1 MANKLQILSNG
12 DSFDL
17 FEGEA
22 ERFYITYQIHD
33 LSNLQTRNGDFSR
46 RVSLPLTSRNKD
58 ILGAALPTISRFDS
72 VAVGTIPCE
81 ILVNDMPALSNAY
94 FVIDTQEENSVTIQI
109 FGGISKFYSDLPD
122 TSIRTLNFPSFFW
135 TDAGITDKSDATTGV
150 VTAFAQ
156 WITNQSYRE
165 ANQDDLDSAPEM
177 NEGGFFVYCK
187 SILEKIFEGFTDL
200 TFDTSAMDAQF
211 SKYAVGCSMPL
222 IHDRY
227 TNGETAPNNLIEPEN
242 YLPNI
247 SQRDFVRE
255 IFKLQ
260 NIVAIEDNDQ
270 VTLKYFKSLETT
282 SSANLVLNTDNTKT
296 IYNTFK
302 TYSQINDL
310 KYSTDDIIERTDF
323 DSSFSVNSETLP
335 LSGTIIQ
342 SKFFPSDEGETLSTA
357 DKAALPYWSVERYV
371 ADVNFQP
378 SNGSINFTT
387 NQSSSFEIGDIVDL
401 PVQNARRI
409 VTLNADNDGGTV
421 DRAFTSATHTNNPKY
436 YRYESENKELR
447 IVSMEDISSWQYRLN
462 GELFL
467 SKTSGAKKALFIDA
481 LKWDNLKT
489 EYYSLLVDSMEKPF
503 IIKAWINI
511 PTISLL
517 TLNPL
522 APVYVEDY
530 NAYFYINKLEQWR
543 LNTSARVELI
553 EIPI

>member
-81 ILVNDMPALSNAY
+81 ILVNDMPALSDSY

-109 FGGISKFYSDLPD
+109 FGGISKFYSDVPDLPI
-122 TSIRTLNFPSFFW
+122 SALSFTAFDW
-135 TDAGITDKSDATTGV
+135 DATGITSKTNTTSDV
-150 VTAFAQ
+150 VIPDAQ
-156 WITNQSYRE
+156 WVTNQSYRLTPTQTE
-165 ANQDDLDSAPEM
+165 QITEM
-177 NEGGFFVYCK
+177 NEAGFFIYCH
-187 SILEKIFEGFTDL
+187 SVLTKIFAGFTGL
-200 TFDTSAMDAQF
+200 TFDTSEMDAQY
-211 SKYAVGCSMPL
+211 SKYAVACAMPL
-222 IHDRY
+222 LHNQY
-227 TNGETAPNNLIEPEN
+227 TNGETITTTINPQDYFPD
-242 YLPNI
+242 I
-247 SQRDFVRE
+247 SQRDFIRE

-260 NIVAIEDNDQ
+260 NIIAVEANNV
-270 VTLKYFKSLETT
+270 VTLKYFKGLETAT
-282 SSANLVLNTDNTKT
+282 SQNLVLNTDNTKT

-302 TYSQINDL
+302 TYSQTNEL
-310 KYSTDDIIERTDF
+310 KYSDDDIVEGTDY
-323 DSSFSVNSETLP
+323 DSSFLVNSDTLP

-342 SKFFPSDEGETLSTA
+342 SKFFPCDVGETIST
-357 DKAALPYWSVERYV
+357 KVRAAVGCWEVESFRS
-371 ADVNFQP
+371 DHNFH
-378 SNGSINFTT
+378 FTT
-387 NQSSSFEIGDIVDL
+387 GTVDFTVTQSASVKIGDLVSFGA
-401 PVQNARRI
+401 QGYRRI
-409 VTLNADNDGGTV
+409 ITLNADADVGTV
-421 DRAFTSATHTNNPKY
+421 DRVFTSTGTWQRPFYLRYKKNN
-436 YRYESENKELR
+436 RSLN
-447 IVSMEDISSWQYRLN
+447 IVSVEDQAGSYSFKIN
-462 GELFL
+462 GELIL
-467 SKTSGAKKALFIDA
+467 SNNPYKRAEFTTAM
-481 LKWDNLKT
+481 KWDNLKT
-489 EYYSLLVDSMEKPF
+489 EYYQLLVDSMEKPF

>member
-1 MANKLQILSNG
+1 VANKLQILSNG
-12 DSFDL
+12 NTFDL

-81 ILVNDMPALSNAY
+81 ILVNDMPALSDSY

-109 FGGISKFYSDLPD
+109 FGGISKFYSDVPDLPI
-122 TSIRTLNFPSFFW
+122 SALSFTAFDW
-135 TDAGITDKSDATTGV
+135 TPTGITSKTDTTSDV
-150 VTAFAQ
+150 VIPDAQ
-156 WITNQSYRE
+156 WVTNQSERLLPSSSPNV
-165 ANQDDLDSAPEM
+165 AEM
-177 NEGGFFVYCK
+177 NEAGFFIYCH
-187 SILEKIFEGFTDL
+187 SVLTKIFAGFTGL
-200 TFDTSAMDAQF
+200 TFDTSAMDAQY
-211 SKYAVGCSMPL
+211 SKYAVACAMPL
-222 IHDRY
+222 LHDQY
-227 TNGETAPNNLIEPEN
+227 TNGDTITTTINPQDYFPD
-242 YLPNI
+242 I
-247 SQRDFVRE
+247 SQRDFIRE

-260 NIVAIEDNDQ
+260 NIVAVEANNV
-270 VTLKYFKSLETT
+270 VTLKYFKGLETAT
-282 SSANLVLNTDNTKT
+282 SQNLVLNTDNTKT

-302 TYSQINDL
+302 TYSQTNEL
-310 KYSTDDIIERTDF
+310 KYSDDDIVEGTDF
-323 DSSFSVNSETLP
+323 DSSFIVNSETLP

-342 SKFFPSDEGETLSTA
+342 SKFFPCDLGEALVPNVRSTA
-357 DKAALPYWSVERYV
+357 AAWDVEYFKS
-371 ADVNFQP
+371 AVNFHP
-378 SNGSINFTT
+378 SSGTLNFTT
-387 NQSSSFEIGDIVDL
+387 NHPFEGNIGDIVTG
-401 PVQNARRI
+401 VGRI
-409 VTLNADNDGGTV
+409 VTLDATKESGTV
-421 DRAFTSATHTNNPKY
+421 STNFTSSTSVNIPPY
-436 YRYESENKELR
+436 YRYKANGR
-447 IVSMEDISSWQYRLN
+447 TMQVVSIEDASLYNMHYNGAVFSSNQP
-462 GELFL
+462 
-467 SKTSGAKKALFIDA
+467 AKRAEFTTA
-481 LKWDNLKT
+481 MKWDNLKT
-489 EYYSLLVDSMEKPF
+489 EYYQLLVDSMEKPF

>member
-81 ILVNDMPALSNAY
+81 ILVNDMPALSDSY

-109 FGGISKFYSDLPD
+109 FGGISKFYSDVPDLPI
-122 TSIRTLNFPSFFW
+122 SALSFTAFNW
-135 TDAGITDKSDATTGV
+135 TPTGITSKTDTTSDV
-150 VTAFAQ
+150 VIPDAQ
-156 WITNQSYRE
+156 WVTNQSERLLPSSSPNI
-165 ANQDDLDSAPEM
+165 AEM
-177 NEGGFFVYCK
+177 NEAGFFIYCH
-187 SILEKIFEGFTDL
+187 SVLTKIFAGFTGL
-200 TFDTSAMDAQF
+200 TFDTSEMDAQY
-211 SKYAVGCSMPL
+211 SKYAVACAMPL
-222 IHDRY
+222 LHDQY
-227 TNGETAPNNLIEPEN
+227 TNGETITTTINPQDYFPD
-242 YLPNI
+242 I
-247 SQRDFVRE
+247 SQRDFIRE

-260 NIVAIEDNDQ
+260 NIVAVEANNV
-270 VTLKYFKSLETT
+270 VTLKYFKGLETAT
-282 SSANLVLNTDNTKT
+282 SQNLVLNTDNTKT

-302 TYSQINDL
+302 TYSQTNEL
-310 KYSTDDIIERTDF
+310 KYSDDDIVEGTDY
-323 DSSFSVNSETLP
+323 DSSFPVNSDTLP

-342 SKFFPSDEGETLSTA
+342 SKFFPCDLGEALVPNVRSTA
-357 DKAALPYWSVERYV
+357 AAWDVEYFKS
-371 ADVNFQP
+371 AVNFHP
-378 SNGSINFTT
+378 SSGTLNFTT
-387 NQSSSFEIGDIVDL
+387 NHPFEGNIGDIVTG
-401 PVQNARRI
+401 VGRI
-409 VTLNADNDGGTV
+409 VTLDATKESGTV
-421 DRAFTSATHTNNPKY
+421 STNFTSSTSVNIPPY
-436 YRYESENKELR
+436 YRYKANGR
-447 IVSMEDISSWQYRLN
+447 TMQVVSIEDASLYNMHYNGAVFSSNQP
-462 GELFL
+462 
-467 SKTSGAKKALFIDA
+467 AKRAEFTTA
-481 LKWDNLKT
+481 MKWDNLKT
-489 EYYSLLVDSMEKPF
+489 EYYQLLVDSMEKPF

-511 PTISLL
+511 PSISLL
-517 TLNPL
+517 ALNPL

>member
-12 DSFDL
+12 DTFDL

-81 ILVNDMPALSNAY
+81 ILVNDMPALSDSY

-109 FGGISKFYSDLPD
+109 FGGISKFYSDVPDLPI
-122 TSIRTLNFPSFFW
+122 SALSFTAFDW
-135 TDAGITDKSDATTGV
+135 TPTGITSKTDTTSDV
-150 VTAFAQ
+150 VIPDAQ
-156 WITNQSYRE
+156 WVTNQSERLLPSSSPNV
-165 ANQDDLDSAPEM
+165 AEM
-177 NEGGFFVYCK
+177 NEAGFFIYCH
-187 SILEKIFEGFTDL
+187 SVLTKIFAGFTGL

-211 SKYAVGCSMPL
+211 SKYAVACAMPL
-222 IHDRY
+222 LHDQY
-227 TNGETAPNNLIEPEN
+227 TNGETITTTINPQDYFPD
-242 YLPNI
+242 I

-260 NIVAIEDNDQ
+260 NIVAVEANNV
-270 VTLKYFKSLETT
+270 VTLKYFKGLETAT
-282 SSANLVLNTDNTKT
+282 SQNLVLNTDNTKT

-302 TYSQINDL
+302 TYSQTNEL
-310 KYSTDDIIERTDF
+310 KYSDDDIIEGTDY
-323 DSSFSVNSETLP
+323 DSSFLVNSETLP

-342 SKFFPSDEGETLSTA
+342 SKFFPCDLGEALVPNVRSTA
-357 DKAALPYWSVERYV
+357 AAWDVEYFKS
-371 ADVNFQP
+371 AVNFSP
-378 SNGSINFTT
+378 SSGTLNFTT
-387 NQSSSFEIGDIVDL
+387 NHPFEGNVGDIVTSIG
-401 PVQNARRI
+401 RI
-409 VTLNADNDGGTV
+409 VTLDATKESGTV
-421 DRAFTSATHTNNPKY
+421 STNFTSSTSVNIPPY
-436 YRYESENKELR
+436 YRYKANGR
-447 IVSMEDISSWQYRLN
+447 TMQVVSIEDASLYNMHYNGVVFSSNQP
-462 GELFL
+462 
-467 SKTSGAKKALFIDA
+467 AKRAEFTTA
-481 LKWDNLKT
+481 MKWDNLKT
-489 EYYSLLVDSMEKPF
+489 EYYQLLVDSMEKPF
-503 IIKAWINI
+503 IVKAWINI

>member
-12 DSFDL
+12 DTFDL

-46 RVSLPLTSRNKD
+46 RVSLPLTSRNKN

-81 ILVNDMPALSNAY
+81 ILVNDMPALSDSY

-109 FGGISKFYSDLPD
+109 FGGISKFYSDVPDLPI
-122 TSIRTLNFPSFFW
+122 SALSFTAFDW
-135 TDAGITDKSDATTGV
+135 TPTGITSKTDTTSDV
-150 VTAFAQ
+150 VIPDAQ
-156 WITNQSYRE
+156 WVTNQSERLLPSSSPNI
-165 ANQDDLDSAPEM
+165 AEM
-177 NEGGFFVYCK
+177 NEAGFFIYCH
-187 SILEKIFEGFTDL
+187 SVLTKIFAGFTGL

-211 SKYAVGCSMPL
+211 SKYAVACAMPL
-222 IHDRY
+222 LHNQY
-227 TNGETAPNNLIEPEN
+227 TNGETITTTINPQDYFPD
-242 YLPNI
+242 I

-260 NIVAIEDNDQ
+260 NIVAVEANNV
-270 VTLKYFKSLETT
+270 VTLKYFKGLETAT
-282 SSANLVLNTDNTKT
+282 SQNLVLNTDNTKT

-302 TYSQINDL
+302 TYSQTNEL
-310 KYSTDDIIERTDF
+310 KYSDDDIVEGTDY
-323 DSSFSVNSETLP
+323 DSSFLVNSETLP

-342 SKFFPSDEGETLSTA
+342 SKFFPCDLGEALVANVRSTA
-357 DKAALPYWSVERYV
+357 AAWDVEYFKS
-371 ADVNFQP
+371 AVNFSP
-378 SNGSINFTT
+378 SSGTLNFTT
-387 NQSSSFEIGDIVDL
+387 NHPFEGNIGDIVDGIG
-401 PVQNARRI
+401 RI
-409 VTLNADNDGGTV
+409 VTLDATKESGTV
-421 DRAFTSATHTNNPKY
+421 SSNFTSSSSVNIPPY
-436 YRYESENKELR
+436 YRYKSNGR
-447 IVSMEDISSWQYRLN
+447 TMQVVSIEDASLYVFHYNGAVFSSNQP
-462 GELFL
+462 
-467 SKTSGAKKALFIDA
+467 AKRAEFTTA
-481 LKWDNLKT
+481 MKWDNLKT
-489 EYYSLLVDSMEKPF
+489 EYYQLLVDSMEKPF

>member
-1 MANKLQILSNG
+1 VANKLQILSNG

-46 RVSLPLTSRNKD
+46 RVSLPLTSKNKD

-81 ILVNDMPALSNAY
+81 ILVNDMPALSDSY

-109 FGGISKFYSDLPD
+109 FGGISKFYSDVPDLPI
-122 TSIRTLNFPSFFW
+122 SALSFTAFDW
-135 TDAGITDKSDATTGV
+135 TPTGITSKTDTTSDV
-150 VTAFAQ
+150 VIPDAQ
-156 WITNQSYRE
+156 WVTNQSERLLPSSSPNI
-165 ANQDDLDSAPEM
+165 AEM
-177 NEGGFFVYCK
+177 NEAGFFIYCH
-187 SILEKIFEGFTDL
+187 SVLTKIFAGFTGL
-200 TFDTSAMDAQF
+200 TFDTSEMDAQY
-211 SKYAVGCSMPL
+211 SKYAVACAMPL
-222 IHDRY
+222 LHNQY
-227 TNGETAPNNLIEPEN
+227 TNGDTITTTINPQDYFPD
-242 YLPNI
+242 I
-247 SQRDFVRE
+247 SQRDFIRE

-260 NIVAIEDNDQ
+260 NIVAVEANNV
-270 VTLKYFKSLETT
+270 VTLKYFKGLETAT
-282 SSANLVLNTDNTKT
+282 SQNLVLNTDNTKT

-302 TYSQINDL
+302 TYSQTNEL
-310 KYSTDDIIERTDF
+310 KYSDDDIVEGTDY
-323 DSSFSVNSETLP
+323 DSSFLVNSETLP

-342 SKFFPSDEGETLSTA
+342 SKFFPCDLGEALVPNVRSTV
-357 DKAALPYWSVERYV
+357 AAWDVEYFKS
-371 ADVNFQP
+371 AVNFYP
-378 SNGSINFTT
+378 SSGTLNFTT
-387 NQSSSFEIGDIVDL
+387 NHPFEGNIGDIVTGIG
-401 PVQNARRI
+401 RI
-409 VTLNADNDGGTV
+409 VTLDATKESGTV
-421 DRAFTSATHTNNPKY
+421 STNFTSSTSVNIPPY
-436 YRYESENKELR
+436 YRYKSNGR
-447 IVSMEDISSWQYRLN
+447 TMQVVSIEDASLYNMHYNGVVFSSNQP
-462 GELFL
+462 
-467 SKTSGAKKALFIDA
+467 AKRAEFTTA
-481 LKWDNLKT
+481 MKWDNLKT
-489 EYYSLLVDSMEKPF
+489 EYYQLLVDSMEKPF

>member
-12 DSFDL
+12 NTFDL

-72 VAVGTIPCE
+72 VSVGTIPCE
-81 ILVNDMPALSNAY
+81 ILVNDMPALSDSY

-109 FGGISKFYSDLPD
+109 FGGISKFYSDVPDLPI
-122 TSIRTLNFPSFFW
+122 SALSF
-135 TDAGITDKSDATTGV
+135 
-150 VTAFAQ
+150 TAFDWDSTGIISKTNTTSDIVIPNAQ
-156 WITNQSYRE
+156 WITNQSYRL
-165 ANQDDLDSAPEM
+165 ASGTATITEM
-177 NEGGFFVYCK
+177 NEAGFFVYCH
-187 SILEKIFEGFTDL
+187 SVLTKIFAGFTGL
-200 TFDTSAMDAQF
+200 TFDTSAMDAQY
-211 SKYAVGCSMPL
+211 SKYAVACAMPL
-222 IHDRY
+222 LHDQY
-227 TNGETAPNNLIEPEN
+227 TNGDTITTTINPQDYFPD
-242 YLPNI
+242 I

-260 NIVAIEDNDQ
+260 NIVAVEANNV
-270 VTLKYFKSLETT
+270 VTLKYFKGLETAT
-282 SSANLVLNTDNTKT
+282 SQNLVLNTDNTKT

-302 TYSQINDL
+302 TYSQTNEL
-310 KYSTDDIIERTDF
+310 KYSDDDIVERTDA
-323 DSSFSVNSETLP
+323 DSSFPVNSETLP

-342 SKFFPSDEGETLSTA
+342 SKFFPCDVGETPVTRAAVAAWEVEYFNVPFGLKFTPTSGTPNFTMNQRFEGNVGDLALFGASLMRVVTLDATKESGTVDRNFTSNSTSNLVYYLRYKSNGRTMQIASVEDSIGSYGFTYNGETLS
-357 DKAALPYWSVERYV
+357 S
-371 ADVNFQP
+371 NSP
-378 SNGSINFTT
+378 SKRAEFTT
-387 NQSSSFEIGDIVDL
+387 
-401 PVQNARRI
+401 A
-409 VTLNADNDGGTV
+409 
-421 DRAFTSATHTNNPKY
+421 
-436 YRYESENKELR
+436 
-447 IVSMEDISSWQYRLN
+447 M
-462 GELFL
+462 
-467 SKTSGAKKALFIDA
+467 
-481 LKWDNLKT
+481 KWDNLKT
-489 EYYSLLVDSMEKPF
+489 EYYQLLVDSMEKPF
-503 IIKAWINI
+503 IVKAWINI

>member
-12 DSFDL
+12 NTFDL

-46 RVSLPLTSRNKD
+46 RVSLPLTSRNKN

-81 ILVNDMPALSNAY
+81 ILVNDMPALSDSY

-109 FGGISKFYSDLPD
+109 FGGISKFYSDVPDLPI
-122 TSIRTLNFPSFFW
+122 SALSFTAFDW
-135 TDAGITDKSDATTGV
+135 TPTGITSKTDTTSDV
-150 VTAFAQ
+150 VIPDAQ
-156 WITNQSYRE
+156 WVTNQSERLLPSSSPNV
-165 ANQDDLDSAPEM
+165 AEM
-177 NEGGFFVYCK
+177 NEAGFFIYCH
-187 SILEKIFEGFTDL
+187 SVLTKIFEGFTGL
-200 TFDTSAMDAQF
+200 TFDTSAMDAQY
-211 SKYAVGCSMPL
+211 SKYAVACAMPL
-222 IHDRY
+222 LHDQY
-227 TNGETAPNNLIEPEN
+227 TNGDTITTTINPQDYFPD
-242 YLPNI
+242 I

-260 NIVAIEDNDQ
+260 NIVAVEANNV
-270 VTLKYFKSLETT
+270 VTLKYFKGLESAT
-282 SSANLVLNTDNTKT
+282 SQNLVLNTDNTKT

-302 TYSQINDL
+302 TYSQTNEL
-310 KYSTDDIIERTDF
+310 KYSDDDIVEGTDF

-342 SKFFPSDEGETLSTA
+342 SKFFPCDLGEALVPNVRSTV
-357 DKAALPYWSVERYV
+357 AAWDVEYFKS
-371 ADVNFQP
+371 AVNFNP
-378 SNGSINFTT
+378 SSGTLNFTT
-387 NQSSSFEIGDIVDL
+387 NHPFEGNIGDV
-401 PVQNARRI
+401 VTGVGRI
-409 VTLNADNDGGTV
+409 VTLDATKESGTV
-421 DRAFTSATHTNNPKY
+421 STNFTSSTSINIPPY
-436 YRYESENKELR
+436 YRYKANGR
-447 IVSMEDISSWQYRLN
+447 TMQVVSIEDASTY
-462 GELFL
+462 GFL
-467 SKTSGAKKALFIDA
+467 YNDAVYLSNNPAKRAEFTTA
-481 LKWDNLKT
+481 MKWDNLKT
-489 EYYSLLVDSMEKPF
+489 EYYQLLVDSMEKPF
-503 IIKAWINI
+503 IVKAWINI

>member
-81 ILVNDMPALSNAY
+81 ILVNDMPALSDSY

-109 FGGISKFYSDLPD
+109 FGGISKFYSDVPDLPI
-122 TSIRTLNFPSFFW
+122 SALSFTAFDW
-135 TDAGITDKSDATTGV
+135 DATGITSKTNTTSDV
-150 VTAFAQ
+150 VIPDAQ
-156 WITNQSYRE
+156 WVTNQSYR
-165 ANQDDLDSAPEM
+165 LAPIDTDQITEM
-177 NEGGFFVYCK
+177 NEAGFFIYCH
-187 SILEKIFEGFTDL
+187 SVLTKIFAGFTGL
-200 TFDTSAMDAQF
+200 TFDTSEMDAQY
-211 SKYAVGCSMPL
+211 SKYAVACAMPL
-222 IHDRY
+222 LHNQY
-227 TNGETAPNNLIEPEN
+227 TNGETITTTINPQDYFPD
-242 YLPNI
+242 I
-247 SQRDFVRE
+247 SQRDFIRE

-260 NIVAIEDNDQ
+260 NIIAVEANNV
-270 VTLKYFKSLETT
+270 VTLKYFKGLETAT
-282 SSANLVLNTDNTKT
+282 SQNLVLNTDNTKT

-302 TYSQINDL
+302 TYSQTNEL
-310 KYSTDDIIERTDF
+310 KYSDDDIVEGTDY
-323 DSSFSVNSETLP
+323 DSSFLVNSDTLP

-342 SKFFPSDEGETLSTA
+342 SKFFPCDVGETIST
-357 DKAALPYWSVERYV
+357 KVRAAVGCWEVESFRS
-371 ADVNFQP
+371 DHNFH
-378 SNGSINFTT
+378 FTT
-387 NQSSSFEIGDIVDL
+387 GTVDFTVTQSASVKIGDLVSFGA
-401 PVQNARRI
+401 QGYRRI
-409 VTLNADNDGGTV
+409 ITLNADADVGTV
-421 DRAFTSATHTNNPKY
+421 DRVFTSTGTWQRPFYLRYKANN
-436 YRYESENKELR
+436 RSLN
-447 IVSMEDISSWQYRLN
+447 IVSVEDQAGSYSFKIN
-462 GELFL
+462 GELIL
-467 SKTSGAKKALFIDA
+467 SNNPYKRAEFTTAM
-481 LKWDNLKT
+481 KWDNLKT
-489 EYYSLLVDSMEKPF
+489 EYYQLLVDSMEKPF

>member
-1 MANKLQILSNG
+1 VANKLQILSNG
-12 DSFDL
+12 DTFDL

-81 ILVNDMPALSNAY
+81 ILVNDMPALSDSY

-109 FGGISKFYSDLPD
+109 FGGISKFYSDVPDLPI
-122 TSIRTLNFPSFFW
+122 SALSFTAFDW
-135 TDAGITDKSDATTGV
+135 TPTGITSKTDTTSDV
-150 VTAFAQ
+150 VIPDAQ
-156 WITNQSYRE
+156 WVTNQSERLLPSSSPNV
-165 ANQDDLDSAPEM
+165 AEM
-177 NEGGFFVYCK
+177 NEAGFFIYCH
-187 SILEKIFEGFTDL
+187 SVLTKIFAGFTGL

-211 SKYAVGCSMPL
+211 SKYAVACAMPL
-222 IHDRY
+222 LHNQY
-227 TNGETAPNNLIEPEN
+227 TNGETITTTINPQDYFPD
-242 YLPNI
+242 I

-260 NIVAIEDNDQ
+260 NIVAVEANNV
-270 VTLKYFKSLETT
+270 VTLKYFKGLETAT
-282 SSANLVLNTDNTKT
+282 SQNLVLNTDNTKT

-302 TYSQINDL
+302 TYSQTNEL
-310 KYSTDDIIERTDF
+310 KYSDDDIVEGTDF
-323 DSSFSVNSETLP
+323 DSSFLVNSETLP

-342 SKFFPSDEGETLSTA
+342 SKFFPCDLGEALVPNVRSTA
-357 DKAALPYWSVERYV
+357 AAWDVEYFKS
-371 ADVNFQP
+371 AVNFSP
-378 SNGSINFTT
+378 SSGTLNFTT
-387 NQSSSFEIGDIVDL
+387 NHPFEGNVGDIVDSIG
-401 PVQNARRI
+401 RI
-409 VTLNADNDGGTV
+409 VTLDATKESGTV
-421 DRAFTSATHTNNPKY
+421 STNFTSSTSVNIPPY
-436 YRYESENKELR
+436 YRYKSNGR
-447 IVSMEDISSWQYRLN
+447 TMQVVSIEDASLYNMHYNGVVFSSNQP
-462 GELFL
+462 
-467 SKTSGAKKALFIDA
+467 SKRAEFTTAM
-481 LKWDNLKT
+481 KWDNLKT
-489 EYYSLLVDSMEKPF
+489 EYYQLLVDSMEKPF
-503 IIKAWINI
+503 IVKAWINI

>member
-1 MANKLQILSNG
+1 VANKLQILSNG
-12 DSFDL
+12 NTFDL

-81 ILVNDMPALSNAY
+81 ILVNDMPALSDSY

-109 FGGISKFYSDLPD
+109 FGGISKFYSDVPDLPI
-122 TSIRTLNFPSFFW
+122 SALSFTAFDW
-135 TDAGITDKSDATTGV
+135 TPTGITSKTDTTSDV
-150 VTAFAQ
+150 VIPDAQ
-156 WITNQSYRE
+156 WVTNQSERLLPSSSPNI
-165 ANQDDLDSAPEM
+165 AEM
-177 NEGGFFVYCK
+177 NEAGFFIYCH
-187 SILEKIFEGFTDL
+187 SVLTKIFAGFTGL
-200 TFDTSAMDAQF
+200 TFDTSAMDAQY
-211 SKYAVGCSMPL
+211 SKYAVACAMPL
-222 IHDRY
+222 LHDQY
-227 TNGETAPNNLIEPEN
+227 TNGDTITTTINPQDYFPD
-242 YLPNI
+242 I
-247 SQRDFVRE
+247 SQRDFIRE

-260 NIVAIEDNDQ
+260 NIVAVEANNV
-270 VTLKYFKSLETT
+270 VTLKYFKGLETAT
-282 SSANLVLNTDNTKT
+282 SQNLVLNTDNTKT

-302 TYSQINDL
+302 TYSQTNEL
-310 KYSTDDIIERTDF
+310 KYSDDDIVEGTDY
-323 DSSFSVNSETLP
+323 DSSFLVNSETLP

-342 SKFFPSDEGETLSTA
+342 SKFFPCDLGEALVPNVRSTV
-357 DKAALPYWSVERYV
+357 AAWDVEYFKS
-371 ADVNFQP
+371 AVNFHP
-378 SNGSINFTT
+378 SSGTLNFTT
-387 NQSSSFEIGDIVDL
+387 NHPFEGNIGDIVTGIG
-401 PVQNARRI
+401 RI
-409 VTLNADNDGGTV
+409 VTLDATKESGTV
-421 DRAFTSATHTNNPKY
+421 STNFTSSTSVNIPPY
-436 YRYESENKELR
+436 YRYKSNGR
-447 IVSMEDISSWQYRLN
+447 TMQVVSIEDASLYNMHYNGVVFSSNQP
-462 GELFL
+462 
-467 SKTSGAKKALFIDA
+467 AKRAEFTTA
-481 LKWDNLKT
+481 MKWDNLKT
-489 EYYSLLVDSMEKPF
+489 EYYQLLVDSMEKPF

>member
-1 MANKLQILSNG
+1 VANKLQILSNG

-81 ILVNDMPALSNAY
+81 ILVNDMPALSDSY

-109 FGGISKFYSDLPD
+109 FGGISKFYSDVPDLPI
-122 TSIRTLNFPSFFW
+122 SALSFTAFDW
-135 TDAGITDKSDATTGV
+135 TPTGITSKTDTTSDV
-150 VTAFAQ
+150 VIPDAQ
-156 WITNQSYRE
+156 WVTNQSERLLPSSSPNI
-165 ANQDDLDSAPEM
+165 AEM
-177 NEGGFFVYCK
+177 NEAGFFIYCH
-187 SILEKIFEGFTDL
+187 SVLTKIFAGFTGL
-200 TFDTSAMDAQF
+200 TFDTSEMDAQY
-211 SKYAVGCSMPL
+211 SKYAVACAMPL
-222 IHDRY
+222 LHNQY
-227 TNGETAPNNLIEPEN
+227 TNGDTITTTINPQDYFPD
-242 YLPNI
+242 I
-247 SQRDFVRE
+247 SQRDFIRE

-260 NIVAIEDNDQ
+260 NIVAVEANNV
-270 VTLKYFKSLETT
+270 VTLKYFKGLETAT
-282 SSANLVLNTDNTKT
+282 SQNLVLNTDNTKT

-302 TYSQINDL
+302 TYSQTNEL
-310 KYSTDDIIERTDF
+310 KYSDDDIVEGTDY
-323 DSSFSVNSETLP
+323 DSSFLVNSETLP

-342 SKFFPSDEGETLSTA
+342 SKFFPCDLGEALVPNVRSTV
-357 DKAALPYWSVERYV
+357 AAWDVEYFKS
-371 ADVNFQP
+371 AVNFYP
-378 SNGSINFTT
+378 SSGTLNFTT
-387 NQSSSFEIGDIVDL
+387 NHPFEGNIGDIVTGIG
-401 PVQNARRI
+401 RI
-409 VTLNADNDGGTV
+409 VTLDATKESGTV
-421 DRAFTSATHTNNPKY
+421 STNFTSSTSVNIPPY
-436 YRYESENKELR
+436 YRYKSNGR
-447 IVSMEDISSWQYRLN
+447 TMQVVSIEDASLYNMHYNGVVFSSNQP
-462 GELFL
+462 
-467 SKTSGAKKALFIDA
+467 AKRAEFTTA
-481 LKWDNLKT
+481 MKWDNLKT
-489 EYYSLLVDSMEKPF
+489 DYYQLLVDSMEKPF

>member
-12 DSFDL
+12 DTFDL

-81 ILVNDMPALSNAY
+81 ILVNDMPALSDSY

-109 FGGISKFYSDLPD
+109 FGGISKFYSDVPDLPI
-122 TSIRTLNFPSFFW
+122 SALSFTAFDW
-135 TDAGITDKSDATTGV
+135 TPTGITSKTDTTSDV
-150 VTAFAQ
+150 VIPDAQ
-156 WITNQSYRE
+156 WVTNQSERLLPSSSPNV
-165 ANQDDLDSAPEM
+165 AEM
-177 NEGGFFVYCK
+177 NEAGFFIYCH
-187 SILEKIFEGFTDL
+187 SVLTKIFAGFTGL

-211 SKYAVGCSMPL
+211 SKYAVACAMPL
-222 IHDRY
+222 LHDQY
-227 TNGETAPNNLIEPEN
+227 TNGETITTTINPQDYFPD
-242 YLPNI
+242 I

-260 NIVAIEDNDQ
+260 NIVAVEANNV
-270 VTLKYFKSLETT
+270 VTLKYFKGLETAT
-282 SSANLVLNTDNTKT
+282 SQNLVLNTDNTKT

-302 TYSQINDL
+302 TYSQTNEL
-310 KYSTDDIIERTDF
+310 KYSDDDIVEGTDF
-323 DSSFSVNSETLP
+323 DSSFLVNSETLP

-342 SKFFPSDEGETLSTA
+342 SKFFPCDLGEALVPNVRSTA
-357 DKAALPYWSVERYV
+357 AAWDVEYFKS
-371 ADVNFQP
+371 AVNFSP
-378 SNGSINFTT
+378 SSGTLNFTT
-387 NQSSSFEIGDIVDL
+387 NHPFEGNVGDIVTSIG
-401 PVQNARRI
+401 RI
-409 VTLNADNDGGTV
+409 VTLDATKESGTV
-421 DRAFTSATHTNNPKY
+421 STNFTSSTSVNIPPY
-436 YRYESENKELR
+436 YRYKANGR
-447 IVSMEDISSWQYRLN
+447 TMQVVSIEDASLYNMHYNGVVFSSNQP
-462 GELFL
+462 
-467 SKTSGAKKALFIDA
+467 AKRAEFTTA
-481 LKWDNLKT
+481 MKWDNLKT
-489 EYYSLLVDSMEKPF
+489 EYYQLLVDSMEKPF
-503 IIKAWINI
+503 IVKAWINI